1 MSKLTTGHKEKIIQ
15 SIAKNVCLHIPKPK
29 NSFLQLVICQCDV
42 MSYLWS
48 RLSLLGFTASAT
60 IHILRFTL
68 QICFPLYN
76 LHQSTHCFLL
86 FSMVWT
92 TMPPSPGRHWR
103 PMSSRLSSKVTNCL
117 PALYHRRLLP
127 PFSKTIRK
135 QAIFLFW
142 HFYNSLKD
150 VIKRSFYDQA
160 NRKGGKGGWRWA
172 PSALTISK
180 CENFDPFGHWD
191 LILWY
196 SKHIS
201 AHCGR
206 SQNAFFTLF
215 YA

>member
-1 MSKLTTGHKEKIIQ
+1 M
-15 SIAKNVCLHIPKPK
+15 CLHIPKPK

-48 RLSLLGFTASAT
+48 RLSLLGFTATAT

-92 TMPPSPGRHWR
+92 TMPPPPGRHWR

-117 PALYHRRLLP
+117 PPLYHRRLLP

-135 QAIFLFW
+135 QAIFLLGIFTT
-142 HFYNSLKD
+142 HKRKSLNGLFM
-150 VIKRSFYDQA
+150 VRLIV
-160 NRKGGKGGWRWA
+160 KGGRGGDGEPHRPW
-172 PSALTISK
+172 P
-180 CENFDPFGHWD
+180 
-191 LILWY
+191 
-196 SKHIS
+196 
-201 AHCGR
+201 
-206 SQNAFFTLF
+206 
-215 YA
+215 